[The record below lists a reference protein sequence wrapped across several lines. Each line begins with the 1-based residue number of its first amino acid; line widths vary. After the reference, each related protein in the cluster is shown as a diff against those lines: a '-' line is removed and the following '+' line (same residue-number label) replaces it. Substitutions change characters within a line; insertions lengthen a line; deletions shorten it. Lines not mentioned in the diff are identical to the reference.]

1 MRECVRANKAWFS
14 SQSLRNVSPTTH
26 APSPPSIG
34 ARCFVG
40 LAGYPAR
47 AELFAPRLRGVP
59 AGTAALQ
66 ELCTLLY
73 GKPGCKSGVHAIVF
87 LATFWAD
94 MFLIL
99 CQIAPDRFVK
109 NCLSLSNC
117 QTLSNSR
124 PTSCQKF
131 VTFWPAVGKV
141 LDILLRSSTVVLG

>member
-1 MRECVRANKAWFS
+1 MIS

-73 GKPGCKSGVHAIVF
+73 GKPGCKSGVHMIVL
-87 LATFWAD
+87 LATTCPHLD
-94 MFLIL
+94 EIDGR
-99 CQIAPDRFVK
+99 I
-109 NCLSLSNC
+109 C
-117 QTLSNSR
+117 QTLFSGERAVFLKKVFPLLKKEKHVSER
-124 PTSCQKF
+124 HISPG
-131 VTFWPAVGKV
+131 TFWQT
-141 LDILLRSSTVVLG
+141 I